1 MIWSTFLFDSLII
14 LFGEM
19 IHSVPSYV
27 KNFCGLCGSKHIGD
41 GVIKQLDVHVSTS
54 KKVSDSEKR
63 KSSRLLPGGPLLLV
77 SLIIAQNYRHFQVP
91 IAGKFWPF
99 SVPKPA
105 LKRPLYYSSSF
116 VKAYIAASS
125 SIARSFILRTV
136 RKATPTFGA
145 TSSQGRPSK

>member
-99 SVPKPA
+99 FCPKTGPKA
-105 LKRPLYYSSSF
+105 APLLLQLLREGIHRSELINRAILYLTHSS
-116 VKAYIAASS
+116 
-125 SIARSFILRTV
+125 
-136 RKATPTFGA
+136 
-145 TSSQGRPSK
+145 